1 MCLESSLI
9 GDKSYRLFF
18 ISEHDIFEYK
28 LIKND
33 WYLILAS
40 DGLWNELPVDRV
52 NEFILL

>member
-18 ISEHDIFEYK
+18 ISEPDIFEYK